1 MLASRPLITTTVYI
15 QQQMK
20 QKQISK
26 GQGRFASHNQS
37 HQWKMKQWDSIAEE
51 ALLKE
56 TSEMIKGN
64 SSNSRAAS
72 AETAATEANH
82 THLHCSFNHR
92 QLLHLFHPH
101 FYIHRG

>member
-1 MLASRPLITTTVYI
+1 MLASGLLITTIVYI

-20 QKQISK
+20 QNKISK
-26 GQGRFASHNQS
+26 GQGRFASDNQS
-37 HQWKMKQWDSIAEE
+37 HQWKMKQWESIAEE

-56 TSEMIKGN
+56 PSEMIMGN

-92 QLLHLFHPH
+92 QLLHLFPPH
-101 FYIHRG
+101 FHIHRG